1 MSNPFT
7 NLPCMVDVVMLR
19 SVRMYYLFNSSTDGR
34 YIVNNTQSILVEIP
48 QPPIVVQVTI
58 CNELVVT

>member
-1 MSNPFT
+1 
-7 NLPCMVDVVMLR
+7 MVDVVMLR